1 VEPEKDPVKN
11 RVNICMFDGC
21 NAPPTYLKG
30 SGANTKQLCEAH
42 LNDPAYKRLKKIEPM
57 PPEPQ
62 ATFRIHQD
70 LSPRQVV
77 YAAFD
82 AMWMPRLAW
91 DQLQELHAHRDRQG
105 RTPWPYLFKL
115 ECDVAEAIAR
125 MELHGIP
132 INRGQ
137 AMRTHIALLHEAKR
151 LEHELITM
159 LKDHPDEEVKLG
171 SQVYMVPKLNAR
183 GIPLPNYR
191 GAELKR
197 HIDHEVIRKILR
209 WKSVT
214 KMMDFTLSFLTKVSA
229 VTKRVH
235 ASFNQY
241 QTSTSRLSSSGPNFQ
256 NIPSKAKES
265 KELRACVDAE
275 ACEDNDPN
283 DPWTFIICDLS
294 NIEMRLLAEWTMDAS
309 MIDLFIRDKDAHCL
323 TAARNMGVTYE
334 EMYQRYK
341 VDKIPEFVKARNNA
355 KVPNFGLSY
364 GAGWPKLKI
373 MAWEQY
379 GLVWSDAEA
388 QTQRNGYFSTF
399 PGVGGWHQR
408 IKTDIKNGYGPYIV
422 ENSLGRVRVM
432 PREVTMEEDGK
443 IQRVSCYQRAL
454 NFPIQSNGAEI
465 VKRAMVALMRQW
477 QIVLQVHDE
486 LVVKCKKSQAEAC
499 LAAVVAAMEG
509 AGAGILVHVPNKA
522 DGQISSKWKK

>member
-1 VEPEKDPVKN
+1 
-11 RVNICMFDGC
+11 
-21 NAPPTYLKG
+21 
-30 SGANTKQLCEAH
+30 
-42 LNDPAYKRLKKIEPM
+42 
-57 PPEPQ
+57 
-62 ATFRIHQD
+62 
-70 LSPRQVV
+70 
-77 YAAFD
+77 
-82 AMWMPRLAW
+82 
-91 DQLQELHAHRDRQG
+91 
-105 RTPWPYLFKL
+105 
-115 ECDVAEAIAR
+115 
-125 MELHGIP
+125 
-132 INRGQ
+132 
-137 AMRTHIALLHEAKR
+137 
-151 LEHELITM
+151 
-159 LKDHPDEEVKLG
+159 
-171 SQVYMVPKLNAR
+171 
-183 GIPLPNYR
+183 
-191 GAELKR
+191 
-197 HIDHEVIRKILR
+197 
-209 WKSVT
+209 
-214 KMMDFTLSFLTKVSA
+214 
-229 VTKRVH
+229 
-235 ASFNQY
+235 
-241 QTSTSRLSSSGPNFQ
+241 
-256 NIPSKAKES
+256 
-265 KELRACVDAE
+265 
-275 ACEDNDPN
+275 
-283 DPWTFIICDLS
+283 
-294 NIEMRLLAEWTMDAS
+294 MDAS